1 MNYFVKTFKIK
12 DGGIYTYDRSEIED
26 YLPEG
31 WEIKGGAKPT
41 ITFGPGTVTVAVEV
55 FSR

>member
-1 MNYFVKTFKIK
+1 MSYFVKTFKIK
-12 DGGIYTYDRSEIED
+12 DGDIYTYDRTEIEH
-26 YLPEG
+26 YLPNG

-41 ITFGPGTVTVAVEV
+41 ITFGPGTVTVAIEV

>member
-1 MNYFVKTFKIK
+1 MDYFVRTFEIE
-12 DGGIYTYDRSEIED
+12 DCDIFTYDRRDLVD

-31 WEIKGGAKPT
+31 REIKGGAKPI
-41 ITFGPGTVTVAVEV
+41 ITFGPGTVTVAIEV